1 MSKERSLKS
10 KPWEGQGSKA
20 AKHRQTL
27 KLPDPLKGHLCTHRE
42 AAGERLDETVCR
54 EPKKHQNISQAQRGQ
69 MEDKCPTA
77 R

>member
-10 KPWEGQGSKA
+10 KPWEGQDSKA

-42 AAGERLDETVCR
+42 AAGERLDETVYR
-54 EPKKHQNISQAQRGQ
+54 EPKKHIPVPERT